1 MADNLYYLLSTN
13 EKNKLISVYKIKPK
27 FQQLLT
33 PALKGLYKMGVSANQ
48 ITLSSIL
55 LSLLIGIAFWY
66 ASYNKLL
73 FLALPIGLFIRM
85 ALNALDG
92 MMARIYNQQTKK
104 GEVLN
109 ELGDVI
115 SDIFI
120 FFPLLIYE
128 KSIIYLI
135 IIFICLSIINEFSGI
150 LGKVI
155 SGQRQYDG
163 PMGKSDRA
171 FVIGVYGILSFF
183 SINLSDY
190 SFWIFV
196 IINLLIIT
204 STFFRIKKSLDRV

>member
-33 PALKGLYKMGVSANQ
+33 PALRGLYKMGVTANQ

-109 ELGDVI
+109 ELGDII

-135 IIFICLSIINEFSGI
+135 IIFICLSIINEFSGV
-150 LGKVI
+150 LGKII

-204 STFFRIKKSLDRV
+204 STFFRIKKSLERA

>member
-55 LSLLIGIAFWY
+55 LSLIGIAFWY

>member
-1 MADNLYYLLSTN
+1 
-13 EKNKLISVYKIKPK
+13 
-27 FQQLLT
+27 
-33 PALKGLYKMGVSANQ
+33 MGVSANQ